1 MSPRALHCVCAG
13 AAEDRSKRG
22 KPPGNEASDARIRS
36 FTFTLDLSGERWEYL
51 RLLVGFAGDL
61 GISLCFLKILFIY
74 LFLAVLGL
82 HRCMGFSLVAASGGA
97 LSRCSVQVS
106 LCGGLSHCGT
116 QALGRSGF

>member
-1 MSPRALHCVCAG
+1 VREATAK
-13 AAEDRSKRG
+13 RSKRG

-61 GISLCFLKILFIY
+61 GISLCFFKILFIY

-82 HRCMGFSLVAASGGA
+82 HRCMGFSLVAASGGHCLVA
-97 LSRCSVQVS
+97 ACRLLFAVAS
-106 LCGGLSHCGT
+106 LTVEH
-116 QALGRSGF
+116 RP

>member
-82 HRCMGFSLVAASGGA
+82 HRCMGFSLVAASGGHCLVA
-97 LSRCSVQVS
+97 ACRLLFAVAS
-106 LCGGLSHCGT
+106 LTVEH
-116 QALGRSGF
+116 RP